1 MRHESFRILF
11 RRTPTPATSIQ
22 LTARVRLSERAYAA
36 PRQYLQR
43 VPRAHIHTHAPR
55 SLHTRAPRSLHTQPP
70 AAYHA
75 PVVGPPRPVSP
86 ASSRAC
92 CSAFPTSSASEPTS
106 DPTLDPLANV
116 QLPAVGVVSPSTSAS
131 ASASAS
137 VSASA
142 SAVWN
147 SPKSPKLSNDASCAS
162 SVRRDENVN
171 GSEPLAAAES
181 ENGPKPSS
189 CARVR

>member
-1 MRHESFRILF
+1 MSSLRHPVGPERPGVYW
-11 RRTPTPATSIQ
+11 RRRAT
-22 LTARVRLSERAYAA
+22 
-36 PRQYLQR
+36 
-43 VPRAHIHTHAPR
+43 
-55 SLHTRAPRSLHTQPP
+55 
-70 AAYHA
+70 
-75 PVVGPPRPVSP
+75 VVGVLLLIVVVVVLIVVGRGSG
-86 ASSRAC
+86 AN
-92 CSAFPTSSASEPTS
+92 SAEP
-106 DPTLDPLANV
+106 
-116 QLPAVGVVSPSTSAS
+116 SAS